1 MMKSDEIRN
10 IFLEFFEKK
19 GHSRERP
26 SSLVPKNDPSL
37 LFTGAG
43 MNQFKELF
51 SGRGSSRLKR
61 AVTCQRCLR
70 ATDIEN
76 VGRTGK
82 HLTFL
87 EMLGNFSF
95 GDYFKEEAAA
105 WAWEFMLNVLRLPED
120 KLLITVY
127 KDDDETLRIWQ
138 EKIGVRRERI
148 FLLEEEDNFWD
159 MGKTG
164 PCGPCSEII
173 IDRGKE
179 HGCGRESCG
188 PACSCDRHLE
198 LWNLV
203 FTQFNRLEDGKLE
216 PLQQKNIDTGLGLER
231 IACVMQG
238 VSSVFEIDLIQPI
251 VSEIRSAKQEIAGT
265 GDEQAARVI
274 ADHIRAITFCIA
286 DGIMPSNEG
295 RGYVLRKLIRR
306 AVQQGRTFGE
316 KKPFLCRLVPLVI
329 SSMSGFYPELSG
341 RNNDIGVMVKAEEE
355 RFFTVFQ
362 RLPELEEKIRELAG
376 KGQKYLPGDIC
387 FKYYDTYG
395 IPRETIT
402 ELAQSMG
409 LKADE
414 EGFEKALDSQ
424 RRRARDASG
433 FAESPQPPLL
443 RGDKEGG
450 KTKFTG
456 YEELESE
463 GRIETIIRDRAEVTE
478 AGEGESISVITD
490 RTPFY
495 GEAGG
500 QTGDEGKITGGKW
513 KMKVADTKRAGEII
527 IHEGVLTE
535 GTLVKG
541 DTARLSVNR
550 ERRKSIAANH
560 TATHLLHYSLRRVLG
575 KHVRQCGSLV
585 GPDRLRFDF
594 THTGA
599 ISARELSEI
608 EELVNKLI
616 VENSPVKTLDLPLEE
631 ALKMEAI
638 ALFDEKYG
646 KSVRVLKI
654 GSYSS
659 ELCGGTHVRSTGEIG
674 TFFIENESSAAA
686 GVRRIEAI
694 SGYNAYSE
702 AKKAKLTLSE
712 LSQLLKTTPADV
724 VTRVEGL
731 LETTRAL
738 QKKLEAMRVKE
749 AVSGIEDYVSQART
763 VGGIKVF
770 AHIQES
776 LSRDGLRQ
784 LVDELKA
791 KMESGIVVLGA
802 GFDGKVCLL
811 TGVTNDLVKQ
821 GWHAGKLIKEIASIV
836 EGSGGGKAG
845 FAQAGG
851 KNMNR
856 LKEAIEAVPKIIK
869 KQTTDNRLKAKKSEG
884 L

>member
-1 MMKSDEIRN
+1 
-10 IFLEFFEKK
+10 
-19 GHSRERP
+19 
-26 SSLVPKNDPSL
+26 
-37 LFTGAG
+37 
-43 MNQFKELF
+43 
-51 SGRGSSRLKR
+51 
-61 AVTCQRCLR
+61 
-70 ATDIEN
+70 
-76 VGRTGK
+76 
-82 HLTFL
+82 
-87 EMLGNFSF
+87 
-95 GDYFKEEAAA
+95 
-105 WAWEFMLNVLRLPED
+105 
-120 KLLITVY
+120 
-127 KDDDETLRIWQ
+127 
-138 EKIGVRRERI
+138 
-148 FLLEEEDNFWD
+148 

-188 PACSCDRHLE
+188 PACDCDRHLE

-238 VSSVFEIDLIQPI
+238 ALSVFDIDLIQPI
-251 VSEIRSAKQEIAGT
+251 VSEIRSAKPKTAGT
-265 GDEQAARVI
+265 GDERAARII

-286 DGIMPSNEG
+286 DGILPSNEG

-376 KGQKYLPGDIC
+376 KGKKYLPGDIC

-433 FAESPQPPLL
+433 FAASRQGSPLPPLL
-443 RGDKEGG
+443 GEDKGG

-463 GRIETIIRDRAEVTE
+463 GKIETIIRGRTEVTE
-478 AGEGESISVITD
+478 AGEGESISVVTD

-500 QTGDEGKITGGKW
+500 QTGDEGEITGGKW
-513 KMKVADTKRAGEII
+513 KMKVADTKRAGETI

-550 ERRKSIAANH
+550 ERRQSIAANH

-575 KHVRQCGSLV
+575 KHIRQCGSLV

-594 THTGA
+594 THMGA

-616 VENSPVKTLDLPLEE
+616 VENSSVETLELPLEE

-646 KSVRVLKI
+646 KSVRVLKV
-654 GSYSS
+654 GSYSR

-674 TFFIENESSAAA
+674 TFFIENESSVAA

-702 AKKAKLTLSE
+702 VKRAKLTLSE

-724 VTRVEGL
+724 VPRVEKL
-731 LETTRAL
+731 LQTTRAL
-738 QKKLEAMRVKE
+738 QSKLEAMRVKE

-763 VGGIKVF
+763 VGSIKVF
-770 AHIQES
+770 SRIQEG

-802 GFDGKVCLL
+802 ESDGKVCLL
-811 TGVTNDLVKQ
+811 AGVTNDLVKQ

-856 LKEAIEAVPKIIK
+856 LKEAIEAVPEIIK
-869 KQTTDNRLKAKKSEG
+869 KSYQQTSSNPGEKLKAES
-884 L
+884 

>member
-1 MMKSDEIRN
+1 
-10 IFLEFFEKK
+10 
-19 GHSRERP
+19 
-26 SSLVPKNDPSL
+26 
-37 LFTGAG
+37 
-43 MNQFKELF
+43 
-51 SGRGSSRLKR
+51 
-61 AVTCQRCLR
+61 
-70 ATDIEN
+70 
-76 VGRTGK
+76 
-82 HLTFL
+82 
-87 EMLGNFSF
+87 
-95 GDYFKEEAAA
+95 
-105 WAWEFMLNVLRLPED
+105 
-120 KLLITVY
+120 
-127 KDDDETLRIWQ
+127 
-138 EKIGVRRERI
+138 
-148 FLLEEEDNFWD
+148 
-159 MGKTG
+159 
-164 PCGPCSEII
+164 
-173 IDRGKE
+173 
-179 HGCGRESCG
+179 
-188 PACSCDRHLE
+188 
-198 LWNLV
+198 
-203 FTQFNRLEDGKLE
+203 
-216 PLQQKNIDTGLGLER
+216 LGLER

-238 VSSVFEIDLIQPI
+238 VLSVFEIDIIQPI

-286 DGIMPSNEG
+286 DGILPSNEG

-376 KGQKYLPGDIC
+376 KGKKYLPGDIC

-433 FAESPQPPLL
+433 FAASRQGSSLSPLL
-443 RGDKEGG
+443 GENKGG

-463 GRIETIIRDRAEVTE
+463 GRIETIIRGRTEVTE
-478 AGEGESISVITD
+478 AGEGESISVVTD

-500 QTGDEGKITGGKW
+500 QTGDEGEITGGKW
-513 KMKVADTKRAGEII
+513 KMKVADTKRAGETI

-550 ERRKSIAANH
+550 ERRQSIAANH

-575 KHVRQCGSLV
+575 KHIRQCGSLV

-594 THTGA
+594 THMGA

-616 VENSPVKTLDLPLEE
+616 VENSSVETLELPLEE

-646 KSVRVLKI
+646 KSVRVLKV
-654 GSYSS
+654 GSYSR
-659 ELCGGTHVRSTGEIG
+659 ELCGGTHVCSTGEIG
-674 TFFIENESSAAA
+674 TFFIENESSVAA

-702 AKKAKLTLSE
+702 VKRAKLTLSE

-724 VTRVEGL
+724 VPRVEKL
-731 LETTRAL
+731 LQTTRAL
-738 QKKLEAMRVKE
+738 QSKLEAMRVKE

-763 VGGIKVF
+763 VGSIKVF
-770 AHIQES
+770 SRIQEG

-802 GFDGKVCLL
+802 ESDGKVCLL
-811 TGVTNDLVKQ
+811 AGVTNDLVKQ

-856 LKEAIEAVPKIIK
+856 LKEAIEAVPEIIK
-869 KQTTDNRLKAKKSEG
+869 KSYQQTSSNPGEKLKAES
-884 L
+884 

>member
-1 MMKSDEIRN
+1 MKSDEIRR

-19 GHSRERP
+19 GHSIERP
-26 SSLVPKNDPSL
+26 ASLVPKNDPSL

-95 GDYFKEEAAA
+95 GDYFKEEAATL
-105 WAWEFMLNVLRLPED
+105 AWEFMLKVLRLPED
-120 KLLITVY
+120 KLLVTVY

-138 EKIGVRRERI
+138 EKIGVRRGRI
-148 FLLEEEDNFWD
+148 FLLGEEDNFWD

-173 IDRGKE
+173 IDRGVKY
-179 HGCGRESCG
+179 GCGRDSCG
-188 PACSCDRHLE
+188 PACDCDRHLE

-203 FTQFNRLEDGKLE
+203 FTQFNRREDGKLE

-238 VSSVFEIDLIQPI
+238 VLSVSDIDLIQPI
-251 VSEIRSAKQEIAGT
+251 VSEIRSAKPETAGT
-265 GDEQAARVI
+265 GDERAARII
-274 ADHIRAITFCIA
+274 ADHIRAITFCLA
-286 DGIMPSNEG
+286 DGILPSNEG

-306 AVQQGRTFGE
+306 AVQQGRTLGE
-316 KKPFLCRLVPLVI
+316 KKPFLYRLVPLVI
-329 SSMSGFYPELSG
+329 NCMSSFYPELSG

-355 RFFTVFQ
+355 KFFTVF
-362 RLPELEEKIRELAG
+362 RKLPELEEKIRELAG
-376 KGQKYLPGDIC
+376 KGEKQLPGDVC

-395 IPRETIT
+395 IPQETIT

-409 LKADE
+409 MKADE
-414 EGFEKALDSQ
+414 EGFKKALDSQ

-433 FAESPQPPLL
+433 FAASRQESPLSTL
-443 RGDKEGG
+443 SGGG
-450 KTKFTG
+450 KTEFTG

-463 GRIETIIRDRAEVTE
+463 GRIVTIIRSRTEVAE
-478 AGEGESISVITD
+478 AGEGESISVVTD

-500 QTGDEGKITGGKW
+500 QTGDEGEITGEKW
-513 KMKVADTKRAGEII
+513 KMKVADTKRAGETI
-527 IHEGVLTE
+527 IHEGILTK

-541 DTARLSVNR
+541 DTAKLSVNR

-560 TATHLLHYSLRRVLG
+560 TATHLLHYSLRRILG
-575 KHVRQCGSLV
+575 KHIRQCGSLV
-585 GPDRLRFDF
+585 GPGKLRFDF
-594 THTGA
+594 THTSA

-608 EELVNKLI
+608 EELVNSLI
-616 VENSPVKTLDLPLEE
+616 MENSSVETLELPLEK
-631 ALKMEAI
+631 ALQMGAI

-646 KSVRVLKI
+646 KSVRVLKV
-654 GSYSS
+654 GSYSR
-659 ELCGGTHVRSTGEIG
+659 ELCGGTHVCSTGEIG
-674 TFFIENESSAAA
+674 TFLIKNESSVAA

-694 SGYNAYSE
+694 SGCKAYSE
-702 AKKAKLTLSE
+702 VKRAKLTLTE

-724 VTRVEGL
+724 VTRVEKL
-731 LETTRAL
+731 LETTRTL
-738 QKKLEAMRVKE
+738 QKKLEALRVEE
-749 AVSGIEDYVSQART
+749 AVSGIEDYLSQAKT

-770 AHIQES
+770 ARIQEG

-802 GFDGKVCLL
+802 VSNGKACLL

-821 GWHAGKLIKEIASIV
+821 GWHAGKLVKEMASII
-836 EGSGGGKAG
+836 EGSGGGRAD

-851 KNMNR
+851 KNVHR
-856 LKEAIEAVPKIIK
+856 LKEAIEAVPEIIK
-869 KQTTDNRLKAKKSEG
+869 KQTPDHRQQTKSQKV
-884 L
+884 